1 MLRKKLLFWLP
12 PALSVVASIVFAIVL
27 TVETIN
33 FRQNAAVTAGDDAKS
48 LERTLDWCEC
58 AAGLLGACAVAAVMF
73 VAWRL
78 KQRLELVAAENAQI
92 KAMEKFRRNFVSDV
106 THEIRTPI
114 TGITGAAEMLLDQ
127 PDKLNA
133 DERRELLGV
142 IGAQARKLDRLTLDI
157 LSLARIESRKESGPL
172 DFKPCDLKA
181 LLARTVDTFKYEA
194 KSKGV
199 KIEILR
205 ADEAEAACDAPL
217 VEQAIG
223 NLVENALRYSGS
235 GRVELSLVR
244 TSTQIAISVVDHGR
258 GIPAAHQKRIF
269 ERFYQV
275 DPSRSKGGTGLG
287 LAIVKHIAA
296 LHGGESAV
304 ADTPGG
310 GATFTLT
317 IAR

>member
-1 MLRKKLLFWLP
+1 MFRKKLSFWLP
-12 PALSVVASIVFAIVL
+12 PALSLAASIVFAVVLIVQ
-27 TVETIN
+27 TVN
-33 FRQNAAVTAGDDAKS
+33 FRHNAAVSAGDDAES
-48 LERTLDWCEC
+48 LERALEWGEC
-58 AAGLLGACAVAAVMF
+58 VAGLLGACAVASVLF
-73 VAWRL
+73 VARRL
-78 KQRLELVAAENAQI
+78 KQRLEQVAAENAQI

-127 PDKLNA
+127 PDKLSA

-142 IGAQARKLDRLTLDI
+142 IDAQARKLDRLALDI

-181 LLARTVDTFKYEA
+181 LLARTVETFKYEA

-199 KIEILR
+199 EIEILR

-244 TSTQIAISVVDHGR
+244 MSTQIAISVVDHGR

>member
-33 FRQNAAVTAGDDAKS
+33 FRQNAAVTAGGDAES
-48 LERTLDWCEC
+48 LERTLDWCEY

-142 IGAQARKLDRLTLDI
+142 IDAQARRLDRLALDI

-172 DFKPCDLKA
+172 DFKPCDLKE
-181 LLARTVDTFKYEA
+181 LLARTVETFKYEA

-199 KIEILR
+199 EIEILR

-223 NLVENALRYSGS
+223 NLVENALRHSGS